1 MIYVWL
7 NEQLELEDAQRL
19 ANRRWEQE
27 LGRREATEDMSE
39 DLSEGEKGDVVG
51 ELTQSETP
59 KKKLQRNFSDLPVW
73 SDDNKEKKIYIV
85 LIRYTFSLYS
95 VASYVHYWSICLEE
109 LQMALL
115 HIRIELEFS
124 FETWVCLPFVLIGW
138 RHVLFIC

>member
-1 MIYVWL
+1 M
-7 NEQLELEDAQRL
+7 EDAQRL

-73 SDDNKEKKIYIV
+73 SDDNKEKKIYVV

-95 VASYVHYWSICLEE
+95 VASYVHY
-109 LQMALL
+109 
-115 HIRIELEFS
+115 
-124 FETWVCLPFVLIGW
+124 
-138 RHVLFIC
+138 